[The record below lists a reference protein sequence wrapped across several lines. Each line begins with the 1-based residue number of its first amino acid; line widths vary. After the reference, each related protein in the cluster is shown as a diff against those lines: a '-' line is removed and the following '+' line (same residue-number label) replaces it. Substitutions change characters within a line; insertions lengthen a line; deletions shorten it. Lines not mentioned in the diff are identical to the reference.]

1 MHLRNLTWVHKLEMK
16 RLKGKTLELYNR
28 VGVDVSYY
36 YVHIAVDE
44 VLASQEDYVISNEE
58 DRNRISNT
66 QCEDAQILTN
76 FVVVLIEPLEEFW
89 FLHICL
95 YLHC

>member
-1 MHLRNLTWVHKLEMK
+1 MGAQVGNEEV
-16 RLKGKTLELYNR
+16 KGETLELYNR

-36 YVHIAVDE
+36 YVHIVVDE
-44 VLASQEDYVISNEE
+44 VFASQEDYVISNEE

-89 FLHICL
+89 FLHVCL